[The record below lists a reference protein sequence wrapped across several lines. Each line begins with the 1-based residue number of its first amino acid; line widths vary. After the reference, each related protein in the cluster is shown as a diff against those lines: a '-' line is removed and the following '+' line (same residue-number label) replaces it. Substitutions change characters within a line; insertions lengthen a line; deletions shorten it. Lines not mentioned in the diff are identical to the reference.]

1 MISSHPDLE
10 TLTRFVRGALG
21 RERRREIEGHLAGCA
36 DCRERLT
43 SIPPAPGPET
53 VVKWRA
59 HLFEE
64 RRRRREQGEESRRGV
79 DQTMRGIG
87 AIVGAMA
94 EKQVHELLAASEH
107 ERQRLIR
114 NEESFRTLALCEL
127 LEVRCR
133 AAWFADPDEAVELAR
148 LAAQVAERLDP
159 GIYGAERVENA
170 KAMAWMHLGNAFRIA
185 AEWQKTQKFS
195 EVAEAGVS
203 EGPQSLFDPALP
215 RYEIDTALW
224 EMRDAFLERGMGFD
238 AVLVTLDV
246 AADYLREGRVSDVRR
261 MVEESVPLFENRF
274 EERSGEGGIQAYTV
288 DALRFLR
295 DAIHSGEPRLT
306 PDLLIQMAALLQRAR
321 NDPQHRWKS

>member
-21 RERRREIEGHLAGCA
+21 RERRREVEGHLAGCA
-36 DCRERLT
+36 ACRERLE

-64 RRRRREQGEESRRGV
+64 RRRRREQGEESRRDV

-87 AIVGAMA
+87 NVIGAMN

-107 ERQRLIR
+107 ERRLLIR
-114 NEESFRTLALCEL
+114 DQESFRTLALCEL
-127 LEVRCR
+127 LEARCR
-133 AAWFADPDEAVELAR
+133 AAWLSDPEEAVELAR
-148 LAAQVAERLDP
+148 LAALVAERLDP
-159 GIYGAERVENA
+159 GVYGAERVESA

-185 AEWQKTQKFS
+185 AEWRKTREDVS
-195 EVAEAGVS
+195 EVAEAGAS
-203 EGPQSLFDPALP
+203 GLPQSLVDPALP

-238 AVLVTLDV
+238 AVLVTLDL
-246 AADYLREGRVSDVRR
+246 AADYLREERVSDVRR
-261 MVEESVPLFENRF
+261 MVEESVPLFE
-274 EERSGEGGIQAYTV
+274 ERGIQPYTV

-295 DAIHSGEPRLT
+295 DAIRSGEPRLA
-306 PDLLIQMAALLQRAR
+306 PDLLTRMATLLQRAR
-321 NDPQHRWKS
+321 NDPQHRWRS